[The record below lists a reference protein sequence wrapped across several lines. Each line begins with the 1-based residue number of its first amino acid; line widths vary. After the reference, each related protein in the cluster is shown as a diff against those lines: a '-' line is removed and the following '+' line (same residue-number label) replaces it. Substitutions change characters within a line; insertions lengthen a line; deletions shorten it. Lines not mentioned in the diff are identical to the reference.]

1 MKGVINAYFT
11 SEKKKIEVL
20 ERAQMSINSSQTGL
34 PTIDV
39 AKAIKEVANK
49 DFDRGYW
56 VQTEID
62 ILTLPLEQKQVI
74 RNFRD
79 QNQKEGNF
87 FEPGTIVNQFAEITG
102 KIFEG

>member
-1 MKGVINAYFT
+1 MLQ
-11 SEKKKIEVL
+11 VL
-20 ERAQMSINSSQTGL
+20 KPFLRTAVLTLFQAFELLLAVS
-34 PTIDV
+34 
-39 AKAIKEVANK
+39 AIKEVANK

-87 FEPGTIVNQFAEITG
+87 FEPGTIVNQFAESTG
-102 KIFEG
+102 KSFEGGAKK